1 MRDLLGCFME
11 DFSGFQR
18 SSKGVSR
25 MFQMCFKEF
34 SRAFQRQLH
43 NVSREVDVMGV
54 SEKVH
59 RRNVFGLIISYSEWQ
74 GQM

>member
-54 SEKVH
+54 S
-59 RRNVFGLIISYSEWQ
+59 I
-74 GQM
+74 